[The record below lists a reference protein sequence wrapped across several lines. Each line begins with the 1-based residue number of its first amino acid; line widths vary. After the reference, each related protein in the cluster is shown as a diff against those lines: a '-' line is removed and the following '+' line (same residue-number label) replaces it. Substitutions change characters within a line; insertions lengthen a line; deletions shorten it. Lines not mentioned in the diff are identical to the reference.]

1 MVGGSRYNHRMKKSK
16 VTPEVLAEMRRL
28 SSLGFGTGK
37 IALILEMS
45 RSTVQR
51 ARRKYGF

>member
-1 MVGGSRYNHRMKKSK
+1 MKSK
-16 VTPEVLAEMRRL
+16 VTPEILTEMRRL
-28 SSLGFGTGK
+28 SSLGFGTAK
-37 IALILEMS
+37 IALILEVS